1 MNTPDD
7 SESLGG
13 DSFAEVCDE
22 DKRQQFC
29 AKLSDKEAST
39 PARKKPF
46 DLIFDGVMAIYPD
59 LNCIQ
64 LYSMVRKI
72 QKENNNTL
80 KDLSM
85 NQILDQ
91 ILDQVFELKAQE
103 SLETNKNT
111 AQSAQKS
118 VSAPLFTPVL
128 LGVIPKIQLAT
139 QEKGN
144 NKEKMDDSTP
154 KKVHLDSKSEAKD
167 EKNINIKFNFTVKFD
182 SDQAALDMIKGI
194 EKALTG
200 MEASTGGQR
209 LQTFHGKLNKTQDT
223 A

>member
-1 MNTPDD
+1 
-7 SESLGG
+7 
-13 DSFAEVCDE
+13 
-22 DKRQQFC
+22 
-29 AKLSDKEAST
+29 
-39 PARKKPF
+39 
-46 DLIFDGVMAIYPD
+46 
-59 LNCIQ
+59 
-64 LYSMVRKI
+64 MVRKI

-85 NQILDQ
+85 NQ

-144 NKEKMDDSTP
+144 NEEKLDDSTP
-154 KKVHLDSKSEAKD
+154 KK
-167 EKNINIKFNFTVKFD
+167 
-182 SDQAALDMIKGI
+182 G
-194 EKALTG
+194 
-200 MEASTGGQR
+200 
-209 LQTFHGKLNKTQDT
+209 
-223 A
+223 

>member
-1 MNTPDD
+1 
-7 SESLGG
+7 
-13 DSFAEVCDE
+13 
-22 DKRQQFC
+22 
-29 AKLSDKEAST
+29 
-39 PARKKPF
+39 
-46 DLIFDGVMAIYPD
+46 
-59 LNCIQ
+59 
-64 LYSMVRKI
+64 MVRKI

-91 ILDQVFELKAQE
+91 VFELKVQE

-128 LGVIPKIQLAT
+128 LCVIPKIQLAT

-144 NKEKMDDSTP
+144 NKEKMDDDSTP

-194 EKALTG
+194 EKALTL